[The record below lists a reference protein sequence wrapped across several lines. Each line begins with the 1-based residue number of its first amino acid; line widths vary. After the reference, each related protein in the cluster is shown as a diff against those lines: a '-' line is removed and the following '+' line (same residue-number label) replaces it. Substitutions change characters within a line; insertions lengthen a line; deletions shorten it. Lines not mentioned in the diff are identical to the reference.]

1 MKTWSANALP
11 LRKRSQSI
19 QKNKRHGEAKGKEGA
34 SISSLRWKF
43 GFRNVPKQ
51 QLLFEFWKKNR
62 AKV

>member
-1 MKTWSANALP
+1 MKTWSAHALP
-11 LRKRSQSI
+11 LRKRAQSI
-19 QKNKRHGEAKGKEGA
+19 QNKRHGEAKGKEGA